1 MGLRLTLGLPCF
13 NNMTEVWFSVQSL
26 RMYHNLTDC
35 EILVVDNFGDP
46 VLEKFIKNNGGGVV
60 RYEKYTDM
68 VGTSCTKNKV
78 FELARGEMVLCMDS
92 HILIRSGALDNIPVT
107 DDLVHGPIIYTD
119 NKNYCCEWLDQWR
132 GQMWGIWGKN
142 VQVLPKQP
150 FEIWGMGTGFFLTKR
165 TSWLGYNNK
174 FRGFG
179 GEQGYLHE
187 KYRKAGRKVW
197 CYPNLVW
204 MHMFFD
210 QGRKIPYPCRLIDRV
225 RNYLI
230 GFEELW
236 KDPKPIIDHYGEKMV
251 ADARALIV

>member
-1 MGLRLTLGLPCF
+1 LRLTIGMPSY
-13 NNMTEVWFSVQSL
+13 NNMTEVWFTIQSL
-26 RMYHNLTDC
+26 RLHHNLTDC

-60 RYEKYTDM
+60 RYEKYTDT

-92 HILIRSGALDNIPVT
+92 HVLIRAGALDNIPVT
-107 DDLVHGPIIYTD
+107 DDLIHGPIIYTD

-150 FEIWGMGTGFFLTKR
+150 FEIWGMGTGFFVTKR
-165 TSWLGYNNK
+165 TSWLGYNKK

-210 QGRKIPYPCRLIDRV
+210 QGRKIPYPCRLVDRV

-230 GFEELW
+230 GFEELG
-236 KDPKPIIDHYGEKMV
+236 KDPKPIIDHYGEKMI
-251 ADARALIV
+251 ADARAIIG